1 MRKLIFAL
9 GLLLTLSVGVAQAQ
23 DSITLTLAAYT
34 TPREAYAEIIPL
46 FQAYWLEQSG
56 QQVNFQESYLG
67 SGAQSRAV
75 AEGFEADVVALSLE
89 RDVTRLVDAGLVTHD
104 WQGNDYNGMVTTSL
118 VTFVV
123 RPGNPEGINDWADLA
138 REGIEVLTP
147 DPATSGG
154 AQWNIMAAYGAALRG
169 HVEGYEATP
178 DGAYQFLVGLLNNVS
193 VLDPGAR
200 ESVITFSQ
208 GVGDVLITYENEY
221 YAGIAAGDQ
230 YDIVYPSSTILIEN
244 PVAVVDAYADAH
256 GVREAADAFV
266 EFLYTPEVQA
276 IFAAKGYRPP
286 IAGLDTSPDAAAEP
300 AATEDAAATAEVVVT
315 EEAVATE
322 DAAATAE
329 AGATEEAAAPAS
341 LWPEGALDPAV
352 FPPVADVFTVL
363 EFGGWPQI
371 GADFFSEG
379 TIFAQAIAQAQSE

>member
-1 MRKLIFAL
+1 MKQEIVMRKLIIAL
-9 GLLLTLSVGVAQAQ
+9 VLTFVLSFGVAQAQ
-23 DSITLTLAAYT
+23 ESITLTLAAYT

-56 QQVNFQESYLG
+56 QQVTFQESYLG

-75 AEGFEADVVALSLE
+75 AEGFEADIVALSLE
-89 RDVTRLVDAGLVTHD
+89 RDVTRLVEAGLVTHD

-123 RPGNPEGINDWADLA
+123 RPGNPDGIADWADLA

-169 HVEGYEATP
+169 NVEGYESTSE
-178 DGAYQFLVGLLNNVS
+178 GAYQFLVDLLNNVS

-230 YDIVYPSSTILIEN
+230 YEIVYPSSTILIEN

-266 EFLYTPEVQA
+266 QFLYTPEAQA

-286 IAGLDTSPDAAAEP
+286 IAGLDTSPDAAATEEVP
-300 AATEDAAATAEVVVT
+300 AST
-315 EEAVATE
+315 EEAIATE
-322 DAAATAE
+322 E
-329 AGATEEAAAPAS
+329 GVATEEAAVTS
-341 LWPEGALDPAV
+341 LWPEGALDETL

-371 GADFFSEG
+371 ATDFFSEG
-379 TIFAQAIAQAQSE
+379 TIFAQAIAQAQQE